1 VPLLRRTSPLS
12 KRVGKV
18 ISVRREEQQQM
29 ISEATKTQGSYQDA
43 FRKLQGHGV
52 SWLERLRESA
62 MDRFEQLGFPSVEH
76 EEWKYT
82 NVTQIART
90 AFVPIA
96 ANGLSSAA
104 IDGPELA
111 AFTYPEARASQLV
124 FVDGILRAELSSL
137 SGLPAGI
144 AALDFAAALASEPYA
159 ELMRTYLGRIVDY
172 GDNGLTAL
180 NTSFVSSG
188 ALVVIPKG
196 LTSETPL
203 HLLFLC
209 SSNGANV
216 AAFPRVLIIGEEN
229 SSATIIESYDSTGND
244 AYFTN
249 AVVEILLKDGA
260 RLEHYRVQDESSEA
274 FHIAS
279 TRADL
284 GRDSTFETTSIN
296 LGAKLSRHDLSVVMD
311 HEGAE
316 CRVDGLYIIGE
327 GQHTDT
333 HSVIDHKQPH
343 CTSHQLYKGILDGKS
358 RAVFNGKVFVRH
370 GAMGTDANQTN
381 KNLLLSNE
389 AHVDTKP
396 QLEIFADDVK
406 CAHGAAIGQL
416 DEDELFY
423 LESRGIHSDLARN
436 LLTYGFAEEV
446 IVRIKI
452 ESIKTKLD
460 EAVLNR
466 LHARLEA

>member
-1 VPLLRRTSPLS
+1 
-12 KRVGKV
+12 
-18 ISVRREEQQQM
+18 M
-29 ISEATKTQGSYQDA
+29 ISEAIKTQDSYQAA
-43 FRKLQGHGV
+43 FRALQAKGSALQA

-62 MDRFEQLGFPSVEH
+62 MDRFAEVGFPSVQN

-82 NVTQIART
+82 NVAPIERAGFSPAARDET
-90 AFVPIA
+90 EVT
-96 ANGLSSAA
+96 
-104 IDGPELA
+104 IDASKLTSL
-111 AFTYPEARASQLV
+111 TYPEAKASQLV
-124 FVDGILRAELSSL
+124 FIDGIFSARLSSL

-144 AALDFAAALASEPYA
+144 VALDFAAALAGESSA
-159 ELMRTYLGRIVDY
+159 ELMREYLGRIVESTE
-172 GDNGLTAL
+172 NGFTAL
-180 NTSFVSSG
+180 NAAFIGSG

-196 LTSETPL
+196 LSVETPL
-203 HLLFLC
+203 HLLFL
-209 SSNGANV
+209 SSSAKTNSAT
-216 AAFPRVLIIGEEN
+216 FPRVLMIGEEN
-229 SSATIIESYDSTGND
+229 SSATIIESYNSVGDES
-244 AYFTN
+244 YFTN
-249 AVVEILLKDGA
+249 AVVEVVLKDGA

-274 FHIAS
+274 FHVAT

-284 GRDSTFETTSIN
+284 GRSSTFDTTSIM
-296 LGAKLSRHDLSVVMD
+296 LGAKLSRHNLSVVMD

-316 CRVDGLYIIGE
+316 CRVDGLYIIGD

-416 DEDELFY
+416 DEEELFY
-423 LESRGIHSDLARN
+423 LESRGIHTDLARN

-446 IVRIKI
+446 IARLKI
-452 ESIKTKLD
+452 ESIKAQLD
-460 EAVLNR
+460 EAVLHR